1 MWMEATQPF
10 FSFVQ
15 GRNSTQCQYS
25 GSMRCFYWRRQTKSM
40 LGVQKSWLSGSS
52 VSAIFLVK
60 TLCPLQPI
68 GVRMWLTDRPNL
80 WVTCNILSILHNTW
94 VLWRHVVLLFYFLF
108 VCFLFR
114 FHSDCTW
121 TIGFR
126 LDIGWKSFLE
136 GSFTAALQYVHQKLS
151 PQPPSTQCWVRTGWN
166 FTFGWTTPFNEIECN
181 MCVKHNAARGLSFAT
196 TVCTRPRR
204 ALFSCQLG
212 LRAHVVQSTHG
223 QLRNAAPH
231 GCPDANRLLQIS

>member
-25 GSMRCFYWRRQTKSM
+25 GSMRCFYWRRQKKSM

-94 VLWRHVVLLFYFLF
+94 VLWRHVVLLFCFSVCLVFISIPFWLHVDNWFPSWHWVKLF
-108 VCFLFR
+108 PR
-114 FHSDCTW
+114 GKFHSSSTVRASE
-121 TIGFR
+121 TV
-126 LDIGWKSFLE
+126 S
-136 GSFTAALQYVHQKLS
+136 AAAIHTVLS
-151 PQPPSTQCWVRTGWN
+151 QNWVKFHFWVN
-166 FTFGWTTPFNEIECN
+166 YPF
-181 MCVKHNAARGLSFAT
+181 
-196 TVCTRPRR
+196 
-204 ALFSCQLG
+204 
-212 LRAHVVQSTHG
+212 
-223 QLRNAAPH
+223 
-231 GCPDANRLLQIS
+231 

>member
-1 MWMEATQPF
+1 
-10 FSFVQ
+10 
-15 GRNSTQCQYS
+15 
-25 GSMRCFYWRRQTKSM
+25 M

-68 GVRMWLTDRPNL
+68 GVRMCADRQTELVSNMPSFFCYHCINIHID
-80 WVTCNILSILHNTW
+80 VRCVVQYFVNITQHMSTMETCRPFGFFSVCLFFVFYSILIARRQLVS
-94 VLWRHVVLLFYFLF
+94 VLTLGE
-108 VCFLFR
+108 
-114 FHSDCTW
+114 T
-121 TIGFR
+121 
-126 LDIGWKSFLE
+126 
-136 GSFTAALQYVHQKLS
+136 LS
-151 PQPPSTQCWVRTGWN
+151 SREVSQQPPSTQCWVRSGWN
-166 FTFGWTTPFNEIECN
+166 FNFGWTTPFNEIECN
-181 MCVKHNAARGLSFAT
+181 MCVKHNAAHGHTFAT

-212 LRAHVVQSTHG
+212 LRVHVVQSTHG